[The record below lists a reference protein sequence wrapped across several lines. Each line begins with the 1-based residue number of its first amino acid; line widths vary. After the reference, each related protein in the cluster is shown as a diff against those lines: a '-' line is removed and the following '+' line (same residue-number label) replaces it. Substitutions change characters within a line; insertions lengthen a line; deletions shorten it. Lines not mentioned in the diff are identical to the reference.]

1 MEFQEWSSRNVITI
15 IKVWT
20 EHFYCVCRYE
30 EWGLITK
37 LNLLC
42 CSKNISHVDSHTHTW
57 TSHLWNTHSNPNP
70 ASHLRNTHSNP
81 NPASHLPNTCS
92 CYIIECVCVCV
103 FWTCGIIA
111 SWMVTR
117 TLLHGNHSSASSLHQ
132 PATHLWSVC
141 LSTLLIINC

>member
-42 CSKNISHVDSHTHTW
+42 CSKNISHVDSHTHLNFPPSDHTR
-57 TSHLWNTHSNPNP
+57 TVTLTQPPTFGTRTVTLSLASHLWNT
-70 ASHLRNTHSNP
+70 
-81 NPASHLPNTCS
+81 CS
-92 CYIIECVCVCV
+92 CHIIECVCV
-103 FWTCGIIA
+103 FWTCGIVA
-111 SWMVTR
+111 SWVVTQ
-117 TLLHGNHSSASSLHQ
+117 TLLHGDHSSASSLHQ